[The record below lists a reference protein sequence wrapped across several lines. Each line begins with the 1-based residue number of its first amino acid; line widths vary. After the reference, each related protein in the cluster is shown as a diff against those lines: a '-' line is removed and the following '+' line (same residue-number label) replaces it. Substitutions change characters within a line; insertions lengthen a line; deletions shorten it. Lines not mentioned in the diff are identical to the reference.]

1 MPVEDVHAQGAGCG
15 KASAGDA
22 RPEGLEFND
31 ADLAALNARAGRGII
46 RGLVAQAIMGGL
58 AALVSWIV
66 AGSFAGL
73 SALAGA
79 AAYFVPNAL
88 FAFRLLL
95 GSGGA
100 RRPGPLAFFLGEAL
114 KLGLSVLLLG
124 LVADL
129 GRAWLVWPAFL
140 LGLLC
145 VLKGYVL
152 LLAVRRLR

>member
-1 MPVEDVHAQGAGCG
+1 VHGAGG
-15 KASAGDA
+15 EGAGVVGIG
-22 RPEGLEFND
+22 PEGLEFND
-31 ADLAALNARAGRGII
+31 ADLAALNARAGRGIV

-58 AALVSWIV
+58 AALVSWVV
-66 AGSFAGL
+66 AGPFAGL

-79 AAYFVPNAL
+79 GAYFVPNAL
-88 FAFRLLL
+88 FASRLLL
-95 GSGGA
+95 DTSGT
-100 RRPGPLAFFLGEAL
+100 RRPGPLAFFVGEAL
-114 KLGLSVLLLG
+114 KLGLAVALLG
-124 LVADL
+124 LAANL

>member
-1 MPVEDVHAQGAGCG
+1 MTAPVDDVPAHGAGG
-15 KASAGDA
+15 GDVAGVE
-22 RPEGLEFND
+22 PEGFEFND
-31 ADLAALNARAGRGII
+31 ADLAALNARAGRGIV

-58 AALVSWIV
+58 AALVSWVV

-79 AAYFVPNAL
+79 TAYFVPNAL
-88 FAFRLLL
+88 FASRLLL
-95 GSGGA
+95 GSIGG
-100 RRPGPLAFFLGEAL
+100 RRPGPLAFFVGEAL
-114 KLGLSVLLLG
+114 KLGLAVLLLG
-124 LVADL
+124 LVVRL
-129 GRAWLVWPAFL
+129 GHAWLVWPAFL